1 MADYLLSVRNLSV
14 RFHTA
19 RGAVDAVRS
28 VSWHV
33 DRGETLAILGE
44 SGSGKSV
51 SASAIMNLLDI
62 PPAEIVSGEILFG
75 GQDLLKLS
83 REERRR
89 INGKRIAMIFQD
101 PLGHLNPVYPVGW
114 QIAEIMTAHGSKPED
129 ARRRCLELLTR
140 VGIPDVDNALRKYP
154 HQFSGGQRQRLMIAM
169 ALALKPDLLIA
180 DEPTTALDVTIQAEV
195 LSLLRELQAETGMG
209 LVLITHDLGVVAD
222 IADRVVVMNHG
233 EIVEEGSPR
242 DIYHNPKHA
251 YTKKLIAAAPGK
263 GEIPAGEPEADVLLD
278 VRSLSKGYG
287 DFTALKEASFT
298 LRRGQT
304 IAIVGESGS
313 GKSTLARSILRL
325 EPADSG
331 EARWKG
337 RDLLKMPPRELL
349 AARRQM
355 HMIFQDPTQSLNPR
369 MSVYQIIS
377 EGWDIHGLM
386 PDRAARRD
394 RVTELLVQVGLSPE
408 HALRYPHQFSGGQR
422 QRIAIA
428 RALALEPELIICD
441 EAVSALDVSIQA
453 QVITL
458 LGRLREELGISFL
471 FIAHDLGVV
480 RDFADTV
487 IVMKAGEIVEQ
498 GPTLQ
503 IFDEPRHPYTQRL
516 LAAALD
522 PDPDV
527 QEGRRQAAATPS

>member
-1 MADYLLSVRNLSV
+1 MADHLLSVRNLSV

-114 QIAEIMTAHGSKPED
+114 QIAEIMAAHGSKPED